1 VSRIIFLTNLCP
13 PGNLSRYHVKLVL
26 LDVSGQLVTGCVL
39 NTRITSRRGQSDWV
53 FARFLFLGLQASP
66 GMWMWWRKM
75 EWLRT
80 CSDFSLL
87 HYMAFGNW
95 DKKVECLNCFEHIYA
110 ISRGWIA
117 HTSPYASDAWTYMGE
132 RIESVGVI
140 RRNKKSV
147 AFVGGK
153 CWFDSGQTIFVQASM
168 HVLLPRLRGW

>member
-1 VSRIIFLTNLCP
+1 MLLNCLTIGPYVHLYWSLHIEYTHYFTTRTEWLSFLRDDSCF
-13 PGNLSRYHVKLVL
+13 
-26 LDVSGQLVTGCVL
+26 
-39 NTRITSRRGQSDWV
+39 I
-53 FARFLFLGLQASP
+53 GLQASP

-168 HVLLPRLRGW
+168 HVLWR